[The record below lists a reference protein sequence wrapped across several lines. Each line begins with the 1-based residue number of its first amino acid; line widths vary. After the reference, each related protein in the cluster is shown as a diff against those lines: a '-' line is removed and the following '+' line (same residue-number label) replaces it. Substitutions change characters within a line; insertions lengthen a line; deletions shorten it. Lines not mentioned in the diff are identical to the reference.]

1 MRFIERILVAGLVLC
16 PIAIVHADDPPPP
29 PQGWTGKGELGFVDA
44 KGNTD
49 SNSLNAKLGLSD
61 QVGPWKHTLTV
72 DVLKGSTNGITA
84 ADHKDATWQSN
95 YDLTT
100 ADYVFGNLTYTE
112 DKLSSFKYQADATVG
127 YGRKLIFT
135 DDTKLTAQ
143 IGVGYGQ
150 LEPQTPIKDS
160 SGNLIGED
168 YGSKQGSAVVQGE
181 VKLEQVLTDTTKILD
196 DLKVTYQSIDTYI
209 QNDLSLQVK
218 VSAKLALS
226 LGYGLRHNS
235 VVTVGT
241 KATDT
246 LTTVNLVYSF

>member
-1 MRFIERILVAGLVLC
+1 MRLIDRILAAGLVLC

-49 SNSLNAKLGLSD
+49 SNTLNAKLGLSD
-61 QVGPWKHTLTV
+61 QVGPWKHSLTV
-72 DVLKGSTNGITA
+72 DVIKGSTNGLTA
-84 ADHKDATWQSN
+84 VDHKDATWQSN

-100 ADYVFGNLTYTE
+100 ADYVFGNLTYIN
-112 DKLSSFKYQADATVG
+112 DQLSGYRYQANGTVG

-143 IGVGYGQ
+143 LGVGYGQ
-150 LEPQTPIKDS
+150 VQPQTPVKDDV
-160 SGNLIGED
+160 GNLIGEI
-168 YGSKQGSAVVQGE
+168 YGTKESSAVVQGE
-181 VKLEQVLTDTTKILD
+181 VKLEQVLTDTTKIVD
-196 DLKVTYQSIDTYI
+196 DLKVTYQSIDTYV
-209 QNDLSLQVK
+209 QNDLALQVK
-218 VSAKLALS
+218 VSSKLALS
-226 LGYGLRHNS
+226 LGYGLRHNTS
-235 VVTVGT
+235 VAFGV

>member
-1 MRFIERILVAGLVLC
+1 MRLIERILVAGLVFC
-16 PIAIVHADDPPPP
+16 PLAIVHADDPPPP

-61 QVGPWKHTLTV
+61 QIGPWKHSLTI
-72 DVLKGSTNGITA
+72 DVLKGSTNGLTS

-95 YDLTT
+95 YDLTN
-100 ADYVFGNLTYTE
+100 ADYLYGNLTYI
-112 DKLSSFKYQADATVG
+112 DDQLSSFKYQANATVG

-135 DDTKLTAQ
+135 DETKLTAQ

-150 LEPQTPIKDS
+150 VEPQTPIKDTA
-160 SGNLIGED
+160 GNLIGD
-168 YGSKQGSAVVQGE
+168 TYGNKEGSAVVQGE
-181 VKLEQVLTDTTKILD
+181 VKLEQVLTATTKLTD

-209 QNDLSLQVK
+209 QNDLALQVK

-241 KATDT
+241 KATDS
-246 LTTVNLVYSF
+246 LTTVALVYSF